1 MTWKEERMKYE
12 VIVDYKKFLF
22 DDRIEAM
29 DFAEQAYMHSSK
41 PVEVEVK
48 FKEEA

>member
-1 MTWKEERMKYE
+1 MKDE
-12 VIVDYKKFLF
+12 VTVDYKKFLF
-22 DDRIEAM
+22 DDRLEAL

-48 FKEEA
+48 LKLKEGEA